1 MTFNYDPDGDILS
14 VTLKNKP
21 FSYAQEAGD
30 FIVHFDKSDTPVYVE
45 ILNAHA
51 FLSKATKI
59 LPKTMPSHRF
69 SYC

>member
-1 MTFNYDPDGDILS
+1 MKFNYDQDGDILS

-30 FIVHFDKSDTPVYVE
+30 FIVHFDKSDIPVYVE

-51 FLSKATKI
+51 FLSHATKI
-59 LPKTMPSHRF
+59 LPKKDHYRIP